1 MRERTG
7 EVEGGYVT
15 HLGEQ
20 FYCIRNYDRM
30 PPFFMSVVS
39 SSDHWMFI
47 SSTGG
52 LSAGR
57 INAESALFPYYTDD
71 KITENHAN
79 TGPLTVLRVTR
90 GDRIHLW
97 EPLSARY
104 DELYSCQ
111 RNLYKNICGNTL
123 IFEETN
129 TDLGLTFAYAWRS
142 SEKYG
147 FVRTCWLTNDSA
159 EACEVDLL
167 DGLQNIL
174 PYGTTVTTQNIFSN
188 LLNAYKRS
196 ELEPRTGLG
205 MFALSSTLTDLA
217 EPSESLKATVV
228 WKMGLVPAR
237 CLLSTKQVDGF
248 RRKGR
253 ITPETDVCGQRGAYL
268 VNASFALEPATVKE
282 WSIVADVNQDA
293 SQVAALIRALTET
306 PETML
311 TDLCH
316 DIEKGTSDLV
326 TIVVSADGEL
336 GS

>member
-1 MRERTG
+1 MVEKQKLYIGTGEVKERPG

-15 HLGEQ
+15 RLGEQ

-39 SSDHWMFI
+39 SSDHWMYI

-57 INAESALFPYYTDD
+57 TNAESALFPYYTDD

-79 TGPLTVLRVTR
+79 TGPLTVLRVIR

-97 EPLSARY
+97 EPFSARY
-104 DELYSCQ
+104 DGLHACQ
-111 RNLYKNICGNTL
+111 RSLYKNICGNTL

-147 FVRTCWLTNDSA
+147 FVRTCWLTNDST
-159 EACEVDLL
+159 EACEVELL

-174 PYGTTVTTQNIFSN
+174 PYGTTSGTQNVFSN
-188 LLNAYKRS
+188 LLNAYKRN

-205 MFALSSTLTDLA
+205 MFGLSSTLTDLA

-228 WKMGLVPAR
+228 WQMGLAPAGY
-237 CLLSTKQVDGF
+237 LLSTNQVDGF
-248 RRKGR
+248 CRRGR
-253 ITPETDVCGQRGAYL
+253 IDPETDVC
-268 VNASFALEPATVKE
+268 
-282 WSIVADVNQDA
+282 
-293 SQVAALIRALTET
+293 
-306 PETML
+306 
-311 TDLCH
+311 
-316 DIEKGTSDLV
+316 
-326 TIVVSADGEL
+326 
-336 GS
+336 